1 MTDTTRTEVLQ
12 TFMVRAPSWAAAWE
26 AHDVFGPRWVDGH
39 HYGDGDAVAM
49 PTRDD
54 KDWDKVIDVPA
65 DATAPLAALME
76 LHTKVDELSALTYAL
91 RNILAGLAPL
101 LVTAGE
107 SLRQDRIH
115 EEAWGD

>member
-1 MTDTTRTEVLQ
+1 
-12 TFMVRAPSWAAAWE
+12 MV
-26 AHDVFGPRWVDGH
+26 
-39 HYGDGDAVAM
+39 
-49 PTRDD
+49 
-54 KDWDKVIDVPA
+54 DVPA
-65 DATAPLAALME
+65 AATAPLATVMR

-91 RNILAGLAPL
+91 RNILADLAPL